1 MKVLIVL
8 PLFLTLFFYCQEI
21 QGFIKPSLKLL
32 RESLQKAL
40 EERLVEN
47 KNQLEKFKKA
57 QFILGMVTDSG
68 AASPKSQGTP
78 GTPRARGQRGQ
89 LTPLTF

>member
-57 QFILGMVTDSG
+57 QYILGQVTTKKGLLMLKDENYNLIF
-68 AASPKSQGTP
+68 
-78 GTPRARGQRGQ
+78 GQ
-89 LTPLTF
+89 